1 MDFFILLL
9 SILLA
14 CLSLFLVIRPKK
26 QVKTSEQ
33 KKEEIKLHY
42 EQTLIESL
50 KTIENPEERQKHKI
64 ILLKHFAKELEFNL
78 FFDKEETHAL
88 IKKLASY

>member
-1 MDFFILLL
+1 MDFFIPFF
-9 SILLA
+9 SILIV
-14 CLSLFLVIRPKK
+14 CLSLFLIIKPKK
-26 QVKTSEQ
+26 QAKTPEQ
-33 KKEEIKLHY
+33 KKEEIKRHY
-42 EQTLIESL
+42 EQTLIEAL
-50 KTIENPEERQKHKI
+50 KPIENPEERQKHKI